1 MDEPVIRSKAIR
13 RLPTRR
19 RIGRAALAIVVAL
32 VLGGACTAMVTHF
45 ARDDLRYW
53 PLVGTLV
60 CGDGLTAD
68 VKQAGRANRVACLD
82 ASGVE
87 VGQAS
92 QFAAL
97 KLMAP
102 LVIAFAAIGL
112 YLVLRVDR
120 KSTP

>member
-1 MDEPVIRSKAIR
+1 MEEPVIRSKANR
-13 RLPTRR
+13 RLPKRR
-19 RIGRAALAIVVAL
+19 RIGRVVIAIVISV

-45 ARDDLRYW
+45 GRDDLRHW
-53 PLVGTLV
+53 PLVGTLI

-68 VKQAGRANRVACLD
+68 VKPVSRGNRVACLD

-102 LVIAFAAIGL
+102 LVIGFAAIGL
-112 YLVLRVDR
+112 YLVLRTDR

>member
-1 MDEPVIRSKAIR
+1 MV
-13 RLPTRR
+13 
-19 RIGRAALAIVVAL
+19 LAIVVSL

-45 ARDDLRYW
+45 GRDDLRHW

-68 VKQAGRANRVACLD
+68 VKPAGRSNRVACLD

-102 LVIAFAAIGL
+102 IVIAFAGIGL
-112 YLVLRVDR
+112 YLVSRADR
-120 KSTP
+120 KSMP